1 LLDDLNKNLL
11 AGRDKEPNTSG
22 SASRPAMYSAVRTGS
37 VENVVFVGGSNAN
50 NRALAAA
57 ALGVDTY
64 KHAQGGWKVTK
75 DSVDKLIPDLKETLS
90 AVPPDTRSSFSA
102 WIIPV
107 SWP

>member
-1 LLDDLNKNLL
+1 MLDDLNKNLL
-11 AGRDKEPNTSG
+11 AGRDKEPNTSR
-22 SASRPAMYSAVRTGS
+22 SASRHGMYSAVRTVS
-37 VENVVFVGGSNAN
+37 VENVIFVGGSNAN
-50 NRALAAA
+50 NLALAAA

-90 AVPPDTRSSFSA
+90 AVPPIPPSSSSA